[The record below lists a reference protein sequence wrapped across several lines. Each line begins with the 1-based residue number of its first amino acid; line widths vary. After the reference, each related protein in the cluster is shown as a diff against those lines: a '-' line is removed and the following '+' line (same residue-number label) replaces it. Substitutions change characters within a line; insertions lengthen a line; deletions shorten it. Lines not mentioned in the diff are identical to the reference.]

1 MSTEN
6 AAFRLTDGVFLSANQ
21 KMDVGGIFCDLVK
34 VFDCVNH
41 EILLAKLYFSG
52 IWGINANG
60 FR

>member
-1 MSTEN
+1 
-6 AAFRLTDGVFLSANQ
+6 
-21 KMDVGGIFCDLVK
+21 MDVGGIFCDLVK

-52 IWGINANG
+52 IWGINTNC